1 MPRHLQFQP
10 TSNPLARIDS
20 PKSGAGKGTFYAIAK
35 RLQAT
40 IPARG
45 TGPRGSWPAERA
57 NDHSFLDLVQIRRN
71 APLFERW
78 GLLEESLHVV
88 LSRGQPLE

>member
-10 TSNPLARIDS
+10 PSTSNPLARIDS

-35 RLQAT
+35 KSQAT

-45 TGPRGSWPAERA
+45 TGPRGPWPAERA
-57 NDHSFLDLVQIRRN
+57 NDRSFLDLVQIRRN

-78 GLLEESLHVV
+78 GLFESVTIV
-88 LSRGQPLE
+88 SRTPLE